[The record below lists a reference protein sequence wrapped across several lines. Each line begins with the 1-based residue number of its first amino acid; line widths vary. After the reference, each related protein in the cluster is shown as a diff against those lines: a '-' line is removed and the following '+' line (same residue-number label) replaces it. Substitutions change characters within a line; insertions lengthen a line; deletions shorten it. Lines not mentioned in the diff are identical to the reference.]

1 MNTIVYIAMMIAI
14 VIIFGMICDA
24 WMECHKSNEE
34 ALKNSADL
42 SRETVNK
49 LCDKYHTCIDVDPDG
64 KVHYFFG
71 SRRAEAKQKDNNVES
86 IAEIGG

>member
-1 MNTIVYIAMMIAI
+1 MNTTVYIVMIIAI
-14 VIIFGMICDA
+14 VIISGMICDT

-34 ALKNSADL
+34 ALKNSTDL
-42 SRETVNK
+42 CRETVDK

-71 SRRAEAKQKDNNVES
+71 SRRAETKQKDNAES